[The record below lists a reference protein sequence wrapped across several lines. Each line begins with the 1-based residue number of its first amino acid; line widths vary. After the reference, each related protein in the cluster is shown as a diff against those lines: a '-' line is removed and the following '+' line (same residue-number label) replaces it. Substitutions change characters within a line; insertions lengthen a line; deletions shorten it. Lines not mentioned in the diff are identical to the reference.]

1 MSLWGH
7 AAGRAYDSKGK
18 WKRRIL
24 EDNRG
29 KPVISCVIALAHAD
43 LRPEIFNIKLRSES
57 ATRWRRGDGTE
68 NFGKAKTKERERRA
82 PGQWGVFVRPYVASL
97 DLTLNV
103 YFHIPPRLTWI
114 FSCLYDCPISYF
126 RARAYTSRI
135 FFMTVYTSR
144 ESMATTSVTGGG
156 SGVVTLFRTCSS
168 RWSQWRCK
176 CGKRLRSL
184 RDSSEKADEAGA
196 KETASNKTDRSD
208 PAVNFMSTVA
218 GDGCRLWVR
227 NEWAPDELGGEK
239 DKKKQN
245 KLLIGNGGQG
255 LDRAASSFK
264 LIDLLTALPLEK
276 ECRVPF

>member
-1 MSLWGH
+1 
-7 AAGRAYDSKGK
+7 
-18 WKRRIL
+18 
-24 EDNRG
+24 
-29 KPVISCVIALAHAD
+29 
-43 LRPEIFNIKLRSES
+43 
-57 ATRWRRGDGTE
+57 
-68 NFGKAKTKERERRA
+68 
-82 PGQWGVFVRPYVASL
+82 
-97 DLTLNV
+97 
-103 YFHIPPRLTWI
+103 
-114 FSCLYDCPISYF
+114 
-126 RARAYTSRI
+126 
-135 FFMTVYTSR
+135 MTVYTSR

-218 GDGCRLWVR
+218 GDGVDC
-227 NEWAPDELGGEK
+227 ESAM
-239 DKKKQN
+239 
-245 KLLIGNGGQG
+245 NGANGQG

-276 ECRVPF
+276 ECGVPF

>member
-1 MSLWGH
+1 MTAWGRN
-7 AAGRAYDSKGK
+7 GEFWKSKN
-18 WKRRIL
+18 KR
-24 EDNRG
+24 
-29 KPVISCVIALAHAD
+29 
-43 LRPEIFNIKLRSES
+43 
-57 ATRWRRGDGTE
+57 
-68 NFGKAKTKERERRA
+68 EREEGPRSM
-82 PGQWGVFVRPYVASL
+82 GGVC
-97 DLTLNV
+97 
-103 YFHIPPRLTWI
+103 PPLCGFTWFNFKCI
-114 FSCLYDCPISYF
+114 FSHSSETDLNFLCLYDCPISYF

-218 GDGCRLWVR
+218 GDGCRLWIR

-245 KLLIGNGGQG
+245 KLLIGANGQG